1 MARQIALLRG
11 INLGSNRRLSM
22 ADLRDVMHG
31 LGYEDAKTLLQSGNV
46 VFSTPQAPRTVA
58 GRIENRLAR
67 ETGLEVD
74 VLVRTRNELA
84 KIVARNPLAEH
95 VTDPKRYLV
104 VFLSAKP
111 RAKVLGEIDAAQF
124 EPERF
129 AVGRPRDLHLA
140 ARGRAEGQAHPCLLG
155 EAPRRHRDR
164 AQLEHRRE
172 AAHAGGRVS
181 QGAASSSG
189 CRPESKSRTNRP
201 RPWSNWSPLP

>member
-11 INLGSNRRLSM
+11 INLGPNRRLSM

-46 VFSTPQAPRTVA
+46 VFSAPQAPKTVA

-111 RAKVLGEIDAAQF
+111 KAKALGEVDAAEF

-129 AVGRPRDLHLA
+129 AVEGREIYTWLPGGVQKAKLTHAFWEKRLGVTATARNWNTVEKLLTLA
-140 ARGRAEGQAHPCLLG
+140 DE
-155 EAPRRHRDR
+155 
-164 AQLEHRRE
+164 
-172 AAHAGGRVS
+172 
-181 QGAASSSG
+181 
-189 CRPESKSRTNRP
+189 
-201 RPWSNWSPLP
+201 